1 MSEENKIGSRQKA
14 FCPSCKGER
23 NCEIK
28 GHHRVTGSEGNYD
41 WWKDWYLLVCCGC
54 DHVFAQ
60 SEFTDSESHYPVGY
74 DSAGNVEYE
83 QDILVKSWPAKFKR
97 DRPAWLDR
105 LNSYIEHDKSADL
118 EACLFQIYEAL
129 DHDLNILAAI
139 GIRTAFDVAS
149 EVLGVDPE
157 QAFEVK
163 LKSMEDSGL
172 ITPSQ
177 RDDFEVL
184 INAGNASAHRGWNPS
199 FKDLDPLVGS
209 LEHFI
214 TDKFVTP
221 QLRKKSA
228 DGVAEVRSKVP
239 QRLKKKKE
247 AALSAPQGGQIER
260 AKNPPP

>member
-1 MSEENKIGSRQKA
+1 MSELSKIGSRQKA
-14 FCPSCKGER
+14 FCASCKGER

-28 GHHRVTGSEGNYD
+28 GHHRESGSEGNYD

-60 SEFTDSESHYPVGY
+60 SELTDSESHYPVGY
-74 DSAGNVEYE
+74 DRDGNVEYE
-83 QDILVKSWPAKFKR
+83 HDVQIRAWPAKFKR
-97 DRPAWLDR
+97 DRPAWLER
-105 LNSYIEHDKSADL
+105 LNSYIEHKKSSDL
-118 EACLFQIYEAL
+118 EACLLQIYEAL

-157 QAFEVK
+157 KAFEDK
-163 LKSMEDSGL
+163 LKTMEGSGL

-209 LEHFI
+209 LEHFL

-221 QLRKKSA
+221 QLRKKAA

-239 QRLKKKKE
+239 QRSKKKKE
-247 AALSAPQGGQIER
+247 GDVTASLVES
-260 AKNPPP
+260 PPP

>member
-1 MSEENKIGSRQKA
+1 MSDESKIGKKQKA
-14 FCPSCKGER
+14 FCASCKGER

-28 GHHRVTGSEGNYD
+28 GHHRESGSEANGQYD

-60 SEFTDSESHYPVGY
+60 SEFTDSESYYPVGQ
-74 DSAGNVEYE
+74 DRNGDFEYE
-83 QDILVKSWPAKFKR
+83 HDILVKSWPAKFKR
-97 DRPAWLDR
+97 DRPEWLDR
-105 LNSYIEHDKSADL
+105 LNGYVEHERSEDL
-118 EACLFQIYEAL
+118 EACLLQVYEAL

-149 EVLGVDPE
+149 EILGVDPDMP
-157 QAFEVK
+157 FERK
-163 LKSMEDSGL
+163 LKGMEESGV

-177 RDDFEVL
+177 RDNFEVL

-199 FKDLDPLVGS
+199 FKDLDPLVDS

-221 QLRKKSA
+221 QLRKKA
-228 DGVAEVRSKVP
+228 AEGVAKVKSKVP
-239 QRLKKKKE
+239 QRHRKRALDSKKV
-247 AALSAPQGGQIER
+247 AIVS
-260 AKNPPP
+260 